1 MKVFVKKLI
10 ALTIIVSSMVAC
22 QDSTTE
28 DLDTFEAQTS
38 LNQDEVLSMVET
50 MIITYPVNAT
60 ANTSSTTTIN
70 SDFDL
75 EDFAAKTNRTKIT
88 FPFEITIDGKII
100 TVNDMRQLKMLI
112 KRVKGRKKPEF
123 VFPISVE
130 LVDGSNQQIADKEA
144 LRAYLDSLDEG
155 VKPVFVFPLSLLING
170 NTIKVSNENQLK
182 ALMGKQAKGRRPHLI
197 FPLSI
202 VLEDGSNQE
211 IADKG
216 EFKAYLDTLADGVK
230 PVFVFPI
237 SVEKNGKTIVVNT
250 QEEFDA
256 LVKKPKRGKRPEFVF
271 PISVKLNDGSIN
283 GIADKDELKAYYQ
296 SLTKGV
302 RPVYVFPLSIIKD
315 GVTVVINSQEELDA
329 LCGK

>member
-60 ANTSSTTTIN
+60 TTASSTTTIN

-88 FPFEITIDGKII
+88 FPFEITINGEVI

-123 VFPISVE
+123 VFPVSVE

-155 VKPVFVFPLSLLING
+155 VKPVFVFPLSLLVNG

-182 ALMGKQAKGRRPHLI
+182 ALMGKPAKGRRPHLI

-211 IADKG
+211 IADKE
-216 EFKAYLDTLADGVK
+216 EFKAYLDTLANGVK

-271 PISVKLNDGSIN
+271 PISVKLSDGTIND
-283 GIADKDELKAYYQ
+283 IADKDELKAYHQ